1 MDFLAFSGSFFKQF
15 RIFGVHP
22 INRII
27 GGGGK
32 NTPES
37 FRDVARDK
45 WSTVLVVILLTIY
58 WFGIVMSFF
67 MDHKG
72 NDKISAISNIIQLIL
87 NAVALTT
94 ILTNGLLKFRTFDNI
109 LQEFALIDENLRGVG
124 RAIKYHRSLILS
136 RSILLTF
143 IGYLILSIVFDCYV
157 TVIRYEM
164 TPIWY
169 WIVATLPSVVYS
181 MCLLQAMFIITWIS
195 TRCHLVNSILL
206 CGSHHQNLHHHE
218 RNLPTLTH
226 CGCLHGTTIPHHY
239 HSYFCRHLHPG
250 LLHLR
255 HSNYNGDCSR
265 HFGISIWSLLVS
277 LNIVLMNVFLVI
289 SLTTICERVNS
300 ETVEILQNFSDLQI
314 NKEVPAELSIWLHP
328 MISHMRFTAF
338 GFFSIDYTMLCGFMT
353 AIITYLVIFIQFYS
367 LDPIHGDVNVLRANV
382 KPPMPT
388 KVF

>member
-195 TRCHLVNSILL
+195 TRCHLVNSILRHDARARYL
-206 CGSHHQNLHHHE
+206 KS
-218 RNLPTLTH
+218 LPT
-226 CGCLHGTTIPHHY
+226 
-239 HSYFCRHLHPG
+239 
-250 LLHLR
+250 
-255 HSNYNGDCSR
+255 
-265 HFGISIWSLLVS
+265 V
-277 LNIVLMNVFLVI
+277 
-289 SLTTICERVNS
+289 
-300 ETVEILQNFSDLQI
+300 
-314 NKEVPAELSIWLHP
+314 LSI
-328 MISHMRFTAF
+328 T
-338 GFFSIDYTMLCGFMT
+338 G
-353 AIITYLVIFIQFYS
+353 
-367 LDPIHGDVNVLRANV
+367 IH
-382 KPPMPT
+382 KE
-388 KVF
+388 